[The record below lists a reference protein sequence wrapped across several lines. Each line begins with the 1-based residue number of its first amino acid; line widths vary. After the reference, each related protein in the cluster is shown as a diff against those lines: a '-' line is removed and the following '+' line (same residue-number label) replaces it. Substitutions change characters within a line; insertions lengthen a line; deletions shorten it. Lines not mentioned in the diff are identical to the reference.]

1 MAAVPRGVFL
11 AEHHSIQ
18 LLPLMFRGTF
28 LLPGLNGAGPSGGIT
43 EIISAL
49 EEFLINGEL
58 FRGGRVGTDMKCF
71 GQRWAAFPWLL
82 FAACRISPFSPGM
95 KNLLIINNV
104 RAGEGKKNQHSVTM
118 YFEFLRNI

>member
-18 LLPLMFRGTF
+18 FLPLMFRETF
-28 LLPGLNGAGPSGGIT
+28 LLPGLNGAGPSGDIT

-49 EEFLINGEL
+49 EEFLINGEF
-58 FRGGRVGTDMKCF
+58 FRRGRDGTGNAVFWSEVGCLPLAC
-71 GQRWAAFPWLL
+71 QLL
-82 FAACRISPFSPGM
+82 FAACRISPFSPEM

-104 RAGEGKKNQHSVTM
+104 GVGEGKKPT
-118 YFEFLRNI
+118 